1 MSQTVKQIPNVQFRL
16 RNSEKELRMVSGWE
30 NALA

>member
-1 MSQTVKQIPNVQFRL
+1 MSQTVKQIPNVKFRL
-16 RNSEKELRMVSGWE
+16 GNSEKELRMVSGWK